1 VDVTLDWL
9 GVATFRLTIGDLVVF
24 LDGYMDRVSAA
35 PPVGLATADVDR
47 ADYVLVG
54 HSHFDH
60 LWGVE
65 RIAAQTGAM
74 VIASHE
80 SVRVLDADGVDANQM
95 IAVAGGEPIR
105 LSDDVLVRVYPS
117 LHSCVWASGLGP
129 IPADHECLGDLGLTH
144 QERQQM
150 MFTRLQPPQ
159 ASESVDDAVRHM
171 TEATRTWSD
180 GGALAFLIETP
191 NGSLLW
197 KDTSG
202 HWRGVLSQARADVVL
217 LAAAARPNVD
227 GEPHQGSL
235 AAFIA
240 AEAGMTGASRVALC
254 HHDDWLP
261 PFTGELDL
269 DPIRHRLKRDVPDA
283 EFLDIGYLE
292 GRHVLRGLR

>member
-1 VDVTLDWL
+1 MEVTLDWL
-9 GVATFRLTIGDLVVF
+9 GVATFRLTVGDLVVF
-24 LDGYMDRVSAA
+24 LDGYMDRVAGA
-35 PPVGLATADVDR
+35 PDVGMATADVER
-47 ADYVLVG
+47 ADYALVG

-65 RIAAQTGAM
+65 RIALQTGAT

-80 SVRVLDADGVDANQM
+80 SVRVLGGDGVSAGQM
-95 IAVAGGEPIR
+95 VAVAGGEPVR
-105 LSDDVLVRVYPS
+105 LSDDVMVRVYPS
-117 LHSCVWASGLGP
+117 LHSCVWASGLGA

-150 MFTRLQPPQ
+150 MFERLLPPEGS
-159 ASESVDDAVRHM
+159 AGVEEAVRHM
-171 TEATRTWSD
+171 SEATRTWSD

-191 NGSLLW
+191 EGSILW

-202 HWRGVLSQARADVVL
+202 HWSGVLAGVQADVVL
-217 LAAAARPNVD
+217 LAAAARPNVN

-240 AEAGMTGASRVALC
+240 AETGMTGARRAALC

-261 PFTGELDL
+261 PFTGVLDV
-269 DPIRHRLKRDVPDA
+269 DPIRHRLARDVPRA
-283 EFLDIGYLE
+283 EFVDIGYLE
-292 GRHVLRGLR
+292 GRRIFNGLR